1 MNPAPTSSR
10 FAIGLTG
17 GIGSGKSTV
26 ADLFAARGAA
36 VIDTDLIAHQLSA
49 PGGAAIPALRQA
61 FGEQFITPQGALERD
76 RMRALAFSDGNARKR
91 LEAILHPLI
100 LSETERAAALAQG
113 AYLLFVVPLL
123 VESGRWKQR
132 TARILVVDCEEEIQI
147 ARVMQRNQLSAE
159 QVKAIIAAQVPREK
173 RLQAADDIIENNG
186 NSPALIPQVDRLH
199 ALYCRLAGA
208 PPSLNTYT
216 P

>member
-1 MNPAPTSSR
+1 
-10 FAIGLTG
+10 
-17 GIGSGKSTV
+17 
-26 ADLFAARGAA
+26 
-36 VIDTDLIAHQLSA
+36 LSA

-76 RMRALAFSDGNARKR
+76 RMRALVFSDGDARKR

-132 TARILVVDCEEEIQI
+132 TARTLVVDCEEEIQI

-186 NSPALIPQVDRLH
+186 DSTALIPQVDRLH
-199 ALYCRLAGA
+199 ALYCMLAGQETN
-208 PPSLNTYT
+208 SGLS
-216 P
+216 

>member
-1 MNPAPTSSR
+1 MSPAPTSPR

-76 RMRALAFSDGNARKR
+76 RMRALVFSDGDARKR

-132 TARILVVDCEEEIQI
+132 TARTLVVDCEEEIQI

-186 NSPALIPQVDRLH
+186 DSTALIPQVDRLH
-199 ALYCRLAGA
+199 ALYCMLAGQETN
-208 PPSLNTYT
+208 SGLS
-216 P
+216 